1 MKTILVAGGA
11 GFVGSHLCRSLMEQ
25 GHRVIVADNLVT
37 GSLSNIE
44 DLIARGLQFLEADIC
59 EPLRLRAKVD
69 EIYNLASPAS
79 PVHFKTMP
87 VFILRTGLYGHESLL
102 RLAVEHGAR
111 ILLGSTSEVYGD
123 PLEHPQ
129 REDYTG
135 NVNTVG
141 ERSCYDEAKRA
152 AEAMSFAYLREK
164 KADICIAR
172 IFNTYGPGMSL
183 EDGRLIPNLFA
194 RALQDEALT
203 IYGDGSQTRS
213 FCYVGDQI
221 RGLQMLMASGKTGPY
236 NIGNPEEVSVM
247 QVARIVSRLSGNV
260 QPYRYLKLPSED
272 PRRRRPD
279 ISAIRREIGW
289 APEVALEQG
298 LRSTWEFLKSEAL
311 RPAL

>member
-11 GFVGSHLCRSLMEQ
+11 GFIGGHLCRALMDQ
-25 GHRVIVADNLVT
+25 GHRVIVVDNLVT

-44 DLIARGLQFLEADIC
+44 DLLPRGLQFIEADVC
-59 EPLRLRAKVD
+59 DPLGLSGKLD
-69 EIYNLASPAS
+69 QIYNLASPAS

-87 VFILRTGLYGHESLL
+87 IFILRTGLYGHENLL

-111 ILLGSTSEVYGD
+111 LLLGSTSEVYGD

-129 REDYTG
+129 REDYAG
-135 NVNTVG
+135 NVSPVG
-141 ERSCYDEAKRA
+141 ERSCYDEAKRG
-152 AEAMSFAYLREK
+152 AEALSFAYLREK
-164 KADICIAR
+164 KADVCVAR
-172 IFNTYGPGMSL
+172 IFNTYGPGMSF

-194 RALQDEALT
+194 RALRDEALT

-221 RGLQMLMASGKTGPY
+221 RGLQRLMESGRTGPY
-236 NIGNPEEVSVM
+236 NIGNPEEVSVLR
-247 QVARIVSRLSGNV
+247 VAEIVKGLTENAH
-260 QPYRYLKLPSED
+260 PYRFMPLPSED

-279 ISAIRREIGW
+279 ISAIRRDMDW
-289 APEVALEQG
+289 SPEVSLEQG
-298 LRSTWEFLKSEAL
+298 LRATWEFIRSEAL